1 MRPVDERLQRE
12 LSFRLSASARSR
24 EAGKKEH
31 CTMVSVAQPIPG
43 AFAPSRPTVKIV
55 PVKLLPVVAVVL
67 VGLVTAIATNS
78 RWALDFY
85 HVAGGGLW
93 TGIDLFVGLV
103 LGPILGSMSIPAR
116 LELSSRMMPKLL
128 LIMPTLVTMTL
139 GSGFQLARTLGN
151 LSATYPN
158 HDWLVASYVVVGV
171 MATIALGLLEPA
183 NLAVLFELRK
193 PNPDPARIGR
203 LMKVFIYTAGITGL
217 MQIATLVI
225 MTKLASG

>member
-1 MRPVDERLQRE
+1 MTD
-12 LSFRLSASARSR
+12 
-24 EAGKKEH
+24 
-31 CTMVSVAQPIPG
+31 
-43 AFAPSRPTVKIV
+43 TVKDVASLMSDGPPRERAKIQVV
-55 PVKLLPVVAVVL
+55 PLKGLPIAAAAVVF
-67 VGLVTAIATNS
+67 VTLAIAGNWQ
-78 RWALDFY
+78 WALVFC

-128 LIMPTLVTMTL
+128 LIVPTLVTMTL
-139 GSGFQLARTLGN
+139 GSGFQLARQLGN
-151 LSATYPN
+151 LASNYPN
-158 HDWLVASYVVVGV
+158 HSWLVASYVVVGV
-171 MATIALGLLEPA
+171 MAVIALGLLEPA

-193 PNPDPARIGR
+193 PNPDAARIGR

>member
-1 MRPVDERLQRE
+1 MATV
-12 LSFRLSASARSR
+12 A
-24 EAGKKEH
+24 EA
-31 CTMVSVAQPIPG
+31 TPA
-43 AFAPSRPTVKIV
+43 ALAPTRRTVTIV
-55 PVKLLPVVAVVL
+55 PLRGVPIVAVVI
-67 VGLVTAIATNS
+67 VGMVVAIATNS
-78 RWALDFY
+78 SWALDFY

-93 TGIDLFVGLV
+93 TGIDLFLGLV
-103 LGPILGSMSIPAR
+103 LGPIIGSMSIPAR
-116 LELSSRMMPKLL
+116 MELSSRLMPKLV

-139 GSGFQLARTLGN
+139 GSGFQLARHLGN
-151 LSATYPN
+151 LAASYPN
-158 HDWLVASYVVVGV
+158 HGWLVASYVVVGV

-193 PNPDPARIGR
+193 PNPNGARIAR

>member
-1 MRPVDERLQRE
+1 MRRLDERLQRE
-12 LSFRLSASARSR
+12 LSFRLSASSPIAV
-24 EAGKKEH
+24 AGEQEH
-31 CTMVSVAQPIPG
+31 CTMASVAQPIPG

-55 PVKLLPVVAVVL
+55 PVKLLPVVGVVL
-67 VGLVTAIATNS
+67 VGLVVAIATNS
-78 RWALDFY
+78 RWALDFF

-103 LGPILGSMSIPAR
+103 LGPILGSMSIPGR

-128 LIMPTLVTMTL
+128 LIVPTLVTMTL
-139 GSGFQLARTLGN
+139 GSGFQLARQLGN
-151 LSATYPN
+151 LAANYPHHN
-158 HDWLVASYVVVGV
+158 WLVASYLVVGV
-171 MATIALGLLEPA
+171 MAVIALGLLEPA

-193 PNPDPARIGR
+193 PNPDAARIGR

>member
-1 MRPVDERLQRE
+1 MRRLDERLHRE
-12 LSFRLSASARSR
+12 LSFRLSASSPIAV
-24 EAGKKEH
+24 AGEQEH
-31 CTMVSVAQPIPG
+31 CTMASVAQPIPG
-43 AFAPSRPTVKIV
+43 AFAPSRPTVTIV
-55 PVKLLPVVAVVL
+55 PVKLLPVVGVVL
-67 VGLVTAIATNS
+67 VGLVVAIATNS
-78 RWALDFY
+78 RWALDFF

-128 LIMPTLVTMTL
+128 LIVPTLVTMTL
-139 GSGFQLARTLGN
+139 GSGFQLARQLGN
-151 LSATYPN
+151 LAANYPHHN
-158 HDWLVASYVVVGV
+158 WLVASYVVVGV
-171 MATIALGLLEPA
+171 MAVIALGLLEPA

-193 PNPDPARIGR
+193 PNPDAARIGR